1 MRILSVDTTT
11 PSGSVA
17 VLADQRLLGETSVES
32 SSTHSARLLSSI
44 NLLLE
49 ALHLGI
55 QDIDGFAVT
64 PGPGSFTGIRI
75 GLSTVKA
82 FAFASDKPVAPVS
95 SLQALAWKLR
105 DSKERLI
112 APMLDAKKGEI
123 YAGLFEMRKER
134 LAEMIPQGAYSPDR
148 FLSLL
153 PARRTVQFIG
163 NGIEICRA
171 KILDRF
177 KDRARFS
184 ARSPFMAYEVGLLG
198 HDILKAGKGVPS
210 TELEPLYFRKSQAEE
225 KH

>member
-82 FAFASDKPVAPVS
+82 FAFASGKPVAPVS
-95 SLQALAWKLR
+95 SLQALVWKLR

-134 LAEMIPQGAYSPDR
+134 LAEMIPQGAYFPDR

-153 PARRTVQFIG
+153 PAHRTVQFIG
-163 NGIEICRA
+163 NGMEICRA
-171 KILDRF
+171 KILDRL

-184 ARSPFMAYEVGLLG
+184 SRSPFMAYEVGLLG
-198 HDILKAGKGVPS
+198 YDILKAGKGVPS